1 MRKYFEY
8 INKQQNGWNEEGS
21 DYVSNFLASSLKK
34 EVLVDIYGR
43 ILNNQK
49 LFYLNFSQNVIR
61 NLALVVKEKTLG
73 PEEILYE

>member
-1 MRKYFEY
+1 
-8 INKQQNGWNEEGS
+8 
-21 DYVSNFLASSLKK
+21 
-34 EVLVDIYGR
+34 VDIYGR